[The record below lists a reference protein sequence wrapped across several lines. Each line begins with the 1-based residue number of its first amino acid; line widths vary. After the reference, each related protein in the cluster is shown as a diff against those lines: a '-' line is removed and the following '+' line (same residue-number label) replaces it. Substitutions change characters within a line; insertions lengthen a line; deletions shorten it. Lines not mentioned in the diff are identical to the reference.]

1 MGTLKLLLTI
11 SFLNYNNIFFNI
23 LFSDANTLNS
33 LIGATL
39 ASNSYT
45 KDGVTENLNNNI
57 AKISLAEVQD
67 IASGESLQNIIVK
80 RYAKKNNFQ

>member
-1 MGTLKLLLTI
+1 MI

-45 KDGVTENLNNNI
+45 KDGVTILNSIQNATLPENLDNNI
-57 AKISLAEVQD
+57 AKISLAEV
-67 IASGESLQNIIVK
+67 
-80 RYAKKNNFQ
+80 